1 MAGDGNALPP
11 DAGRGMCER
20 LDAQEGN
27 QAGEGPNAG
36 LHGKGKGGYIEGVM
50 ANAWATGVCVRPD
63 GLEWTVL
70 RRTKESWDVH
80 SRGSAAFG
88 PAGGDDAAEGDGG
101 ETAATLPPPEASD
114 SAHMDWGKWTA
125 EALRPHLKSM
135 RGKISVVLPMDQA
148 LVRLETFPSGD
159 AEELY
164 GMAGLQT
171 DKLSPFPEE
180 ETATGVETLECS
192 EAESLVALAIVRADA
207 VEKAGAPFLELG
219 SLPDAVDVE
228 PLAWWW
234 GARKLLG
241 ESPRGGRIVLRA
253 EASGRIAMAVA
264 HGARPIAFG
273 ALPPLPPEGADGEWL
288 EEAAEEVS
296 YALTSLESAW
306 GAEGALKMSVV
317 APEGVDVSW
326 AAGLAKALGASA
338 PETVKA
344 EEVPS
349 VSEGAARRL
358 AEPAEPLWMDLAPAA
373 WREEDER
380 RRGNRVLMGAATVFV
395 ALWLLALGVFFTM
408 LNVRRARLSDLEA
421 KVEAVEKPAAEVR
434 RLRAKVMDFAA
445 YADRSRSA
453 LECLRAM
460 SEALPPGVELNSFI
474 YRKGTSLTLRG
485 EADDSERIY
494 AFTRGLDEAGLFDDV
509 KSDGISMKPGAGGG
523 AAKYTFGITA
533 ALPGNGDESEG
544 GAP

>member
-1 MAGDGNALPP
+1 MG
-11 DAGRGMCER
+11 
-20 LDAQEGN
+20 
-27 QAGEGPNAG
+27 
-36 LHGKGKGGYIEGVM
+36 
-50 ANAWATGVCVRPD
+50 NAWATGVCVRPD

-70 RRTKESWDVH
+70 RRAKESWEIH
-80 SRGSAAFG
+80 SRGAAAFA
-88 PAGGDDAAEGDGG
+88 PAGGAEEENAG
-101 ETAATLPPPEASD
+101 TAVPTLPPPPTAD
-114 SAHMDWGKWTA
+114 PAHMDWDRWTA
-125 EALRPHLKSM
+125 EVLKPHLKSM
-135 RGKISVVLPMDQA
+135 RGRISVVLPQDQA

-159 AEELY
+159 ADELY

-180 ETATGVETLECS
+180 ETATGVETLECA

-207 VEKAGAPFLELG
+207 VERVGAPFLELG

-234 GARKLLG
+234 GAKKLLG

-273 ALPPLPPEGADGEWL
+273 ALPPRPAGGPDAGEEWL
-288 EEAAEEVS
+288 EEAAEEAS
-296 YALTSLESAW
+296 YALTALESAW
-306 GAEGALKMSVV
+306 GAEGSLKMTVV
-317 APEGVDVSW
+317 APDGVDVSW
-326 AAGLAKALGASA
+326 AKPLAKALGASA

-344 EEVPS
+344 EDVPS

-358 AEPAEPLWMDLAPAA
+358 AEPAEPLSMDLAPAA

-380 RRGNRVLMGAATVFV
+380 RRGNRVLMVAATAFV
-395 ALWLLALGVFFTM
+395 ALWLLALGVFFTV
-408 LNVRRARLSDLEA
+408 LNVRRARLAELEA

-445 YADRSRSA
+445 YADRSHSA

-460 SEALPPGVELNSFI
+460 SEALPAGVELNSFI
-474 YRKGTSLTLRG
+474 YRKGASLTLRG
-485 EADDSERIY
+485 ESPDSERIY
-494 AFTRGLDEAGLFDDV
+494 EFTRGLDESGLFDDV
-509 KSDGISMKPGAGGG
+509 KSDGISMKQGGG
-523 AAKYTFGITA
+523 NAGALYTFGITA
-533 ALPGNGDESEG
+533 ALPGGGDDAEG
-544 GAP
+544 GSQ

>member
-1 MAGDGNALPP
+1 MAS
-11 DAGRGMCER
+11 
-20 LDAQEGN
+20 
-27 QAGEGPNAG
+27 
-36 LHGKGKGGYIEGVM
+36 
-50 ANAWATGVCVRPD
+50 AWATGVCVRPD

-70 RRTKESWDVH
+70 RRTKESWEIH
-80 SRGSAAFG
+80 TRGTAPFA
-88 PAGGDDAAEGDGG
+88 PAGGVLEGDS
-101 ETAATLPPPEASD
+101 EATAVTLPPPPVAEPAR
-114 SAHMDWGKWTA
+114 MDWDRWTA
-125 EALRPHLKSM
+125 DALKPHLKEM
-135 RGKISVVLPMDQA
+135 RGRISVVLPQDQA

-159 AEELY
+159 ADELY

-180 ETATGVETLECS
+180 ETATGVETLECA
-192 EAESLVALAIVRADA
+192 EAESLVALAIVRSDA
-207 VEKAGAPFLELG
+207 VERAGAPFLELG

-241 ESPRGGRIVLRA
+241 EAPRGGRMLLRA

-273 ALPPLPPEGADGEWL
+273 ALPPLPPNGADESWAD
-288 EEAAEEVS
+288 EAAEEAS
-296 YALTSLESAW
+296 YALTALESAW
-306 GAEGALKMSVV
+306 GAEGQLKLTVV
-317 APEGVDVSW
+317 APEGLDVSW
-326 AAGLAKALGASA
+326 AAGLAKALGASP

-344 EEVPS
+344 EDVPT

-380 RRGNRVLMGAATVFV
+380 RRGNRMLMAAATAFV
-395 ALWLLALGVFFTM
+395 ALWLLALGVFFTV

-434 RLRAKVMDFAA
+434 RLRSKVMDFAA

-460 SEALPPGVELNSFI
+460 SEALPTGVELNSFI

-494 AFTRGLDEAGLFDDV
+494 EFTKGLDESGLFDDV
-509 KSDGISMKPGAGGG
+509 KSDGISMKQGQGGG

-533 ALPGNGDESEG
+533 ALPGNGDDAEG

>member
-1 MAGDGNALPP
+1 
-11 DAGRGMCER
+11 
-20 LDAQEGN
+20 
-27 QAGEGPNAG
+27 
-36 LHGKGKGGYIEGVM
+36 M
-50 ANAWATGVCVRPD
+50 ANAWATGVCVGPD

-80 SRGSAAFG
+80 SRGSAAFA
-88 PAGGDDAAEGDGG
+88 PAGGGSEGDGDA
-101 ETAATLPPPEASD
+101 TVATLPPPEASD
-114 SAHMDWGKWTA
+114 SSHMDWGKWTA
-125 EALRPHLKSM
+125 EALRPHLKAM
-135 RGKISVVLPMDQA
+135 RGRISVVLPMDQA

-180 ETATGVETLECS
+180 ETATGVETLECA

-273 ALPPLPPEGADGEWL
+273 ALPPLPPEGAGGDAGGEWL

-306 GAEGALKMSVV
+306 GSEGALKMTVV

-338 PETVKA
+338 PELAKA
-344 EEVPS
+344 EDVPS

-358 AEPAEPLWMDLAPAA
+358 AEPAEPLWMNLAPAA

-380 RRGNRVLMGAATVFV
+380 RRGNRVLMAAATAFV
-395 ALWLLALGVFFTM
+395 AAWLLALGVFFAV
-408 LNVRRARLSDLEA
+408 LNVRRARLAELERR
-421 KVEAVEKPAAEVR
+421 VEAVEKPAAEVR

-485 EADDSERIY
+485 ESPDSERIY
-494 AFTRGLDEAGLFDDV
+494 EFTRGLDGSGLFDDV
-509 KSDGISMKPGAGGG
+509 KSDGISMKPGGGNG
-523 AAKYTFGITA
+523 SAARYTFGITA
-533 ALPGNGDESEG
+533 ALPGGGDDAEG
-544 GAP
+544 GAQ